1 MKLTRPLRGIIPPVL
16 TPLANRDQLDGS
28 AFDRLLNYLIEGGSS
43 ALFVLGSTGE
53 SPGLSDR
60 LRREVIDCACATV
73 GERVPLLVGITDTAF
88 AESLQ
93 LAEYAAKAGASALV
107 LSPPYY
113 FNLSQSAF
121 RGYLER
127 LVPLLPLPVYLY
139 NIPSLTKLMIA
150 PETVLAAAQMPNV
163 YGLKDSSGDVDYFAR
178 VQSLLAD
185 RPDFALLAG
194 VEEILAEM
202 VVRGAHGGVCGGAN
216 LYPRLYVDLFEAAA
230 RGDVER
236 VRTLQSIVITISN
249 GVYSAGEHE
258 SSYLRGL
265 KCASSMLGFGNGL
278 MAEPYFALR
287 EEEREGIRAA
297 LESVGLLNGS
307 SNVSGNPE
315 VHAGLTP

>member
-1 MKLTRPLRGIIPPVL
+1 
-16 TPLANRDQLDGS
+16 
-28 AFDRLLNYLIEGGSS
+28 
-43 ALFVLGSTGE
+43 
-53 SPGLSDR
+53 
-60 LRREVIDCACATV
+60 VIDRACATV

-88 AESLQ
+88 TESLQ

-113 FNLSQSAF
+113 FNLSQPAF

-230 RGDVER
+230 RGDVEG

-249 GVYSAGEHE
+249 GVYRAGDHE